1 MSTTTA
7 SDPEELSTEQLRHVL
22 ACRIARELNT
32 GPTWTDE
39 NARILNAAD
48 PNTEVAF
55 AAMEPLA
62 DRLTR
67 HAGCSRSVGID
78 DDLIGSNIARELLE
92 AGHDEHEVAGL
103 IAEAG
108 IAWRPRS
115 HDERLVA
122 AAAELLQMG
131 MEPETAR
138 VAFAELEVS

>member
-1 MSTTTA
+1 MATTIT

-55 AAMEPLA
+55 AELEPIE
-62 DRLTR
+62 DRLLR
-67 HAGCSRSVGID
+67 HAERSRSVGID
-78 DDLIGSNIARELLE
+78 DDIIGCFIAVELLGL
-92 AGHDEHEVAGL
+92 GHDEQEVADL

-108 IAWRPRS
+108 IDWHPRTP
-115 HDERLVA
+115 DERLVA